1 MTKPLT
7 SRRAFALQYI
17 HTRQCRA
24 RAMASGFFAFA
35 HALHME
41 AKAIRRTWFTL
52 SRS

>member
-1 MTKPLT
+1 MKPIT
-7 SRRAFALQYI
+7 SRRAFAMQYL

-24 RAMASGFFAFA
+24 RAMASGFFAWA

-41 AKAIRRTWFTL
+41 VKAIRRTWRTI